1 MKTEQNFGCKIHHRV
16 FFSKREA
23 KAHINEKC
31 HAENLVALEGQDPL
45 GRMSYNMIS
54 EAIDASNISEKEKEE
69 YRQAY
74 FFGN

>member
-1 MKTEQNFGCKIHHRV
+1 MKPEQNFGCKVHHQV

-23 KAHINEKC
+23 KAHIKEKC

-54 EAIDASNISEKEKEE
+54 EAIDASNCSEKEKGE